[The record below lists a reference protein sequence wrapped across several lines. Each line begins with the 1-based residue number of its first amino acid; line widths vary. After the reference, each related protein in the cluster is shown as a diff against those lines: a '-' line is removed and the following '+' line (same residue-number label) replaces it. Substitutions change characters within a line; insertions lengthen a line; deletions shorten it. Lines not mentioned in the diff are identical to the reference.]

1 MATPL
6 KKDPRKR
13 VVKST
18 EKAKAGVELSETTT
32 KVMGDRNNFIAVSDQ
47 GIYIKG
53 RVSFINDGTNIRRG
67 GLFVQMPDFTRM
79 IPSTIVTLNPVQIPV
94 PPISGISDI
103 QRDLAFFLALMV

>member
-1 MATPL
+1 MPI

-13 VVKST
+13 VMKAT
-18 EKAKAGVELSETTT
+18 DKAKAGLEVSETTM
-32 KVMGDRNNFIAVSDQ
+32 KMMGDKNNFIAVDDK

-53 RVSFINDGTNIRRG
+53 KVSFINDGTNIRRG

-103 QRDLAFFLALMV
+103 QKDLAFFLALMI